1 MASVLA
7 FNLTQTDGHAP
18 RKMNAPDLSTKLK
31 LMGVDVA
38 SFGDYFADERMLRE
52 VEAAEKVAQ
61 QAALKEENGVAI
73 STLKPSRPRPRNTR
87 NDPIKCLTYRDP
99 ISATYRKYIF
109 TADGSHLLGG
119 SAFLFRSLPL
129 LLVADSICRNSHD
142 RRHRTVHQDG
152 FHRQEEEEARRSS
165 FRVRLPSLSFLLR
178 LLFSASFSYYLFPY

>member
-38 SFGDYFADERMLRE
+38 SFGDYFADETMLRE
-52 VEAAEKVAQ
+52 AEAAEKAAQ
-61 QAALKEENGVAI
+61 KAAQKEENGVAI
-73 STLKPSRPRPRNTR
+73 STVKPSRPKPRNTR

-119 SAFLFRSLPL
+119 SASFPFR
-129 LLVADSICRNSHD
+129 
-142 RRHRTVHQDG
+142 
-152 FHRQEEEEARRSS
+152 
-165 FRVRLPSLSFLLR
+165 
-178 LLFSASFSYYLFPY
+178 FSPFPQRY